1 MVEEAGSIVAVE
13 EAGSIVAKDQ
23 SGECVPHDN
32 RSLAILPAS
41 LAGRTDHDAFVVVVR
56 DAASFEHWLT
66 SNDTALQWIEVQ
78 DLLGDVEVWRSA
90 ARLVSDVPIDVVMED
105 PAQDYA
111 QLYRLVDARNA
122 RPIRVTIPV
131 RPGFL
136 KALRLAASLQL
147 PVRLLP
153 GQPAAAVQDELE
165 EAVEFYLRDSMVE
178 APFEYFHSAL
188 VAMQTGSSE
197 SLWAA
202 LEEDPALYLRLDE
215 KGIPEIQSR
224 QPGEDPERYVR
235 DYVDSVADTGE
246 CRDCRWLG
254 FCGGYFKQPDPAYS
268 CNGVIR
274 IFDILQQASDELH
287 ADLAGR
293 PPSESKLETEENSH
307 A

>member
-1 MVEEAGSIVAVE
+1 MVEAAGSIDAVE
-13 EAGSIVAKDQ
+13 EAGSIVAKNQ
-23 SGECVPHDN
+23 PVEGVPHDN
-32 RSLAILPAS
+32 RPLAVLPAS
-41 LAGRTDHDAFVVVVR
+41 LADGTDHAAFAVVVR
-56 DAASFEHWLT
+56 DAASFAHWLA
-66 SNDTALQWIEVQ
+66 SDDAALQWIEVHG
-78 DLLGDVEVWRSA
+78 LLGDVEVWRSA

-111 QLYRLVDARNA
+111 QIYRLLDARNV

-153 GQPAAAVQDELE
+153 GQPVAAVQDELE
-165 EAVEFYLRDSMVE
+165 EAVEFYLRDPMVE

-188 VAMQTGSSE
+188 VSMQAGSSE

-202 LEEDPALYLRLDE
+202 LEEDPAVYLRLDE
-215 KGIPEIQSR
+215 EGIAEIQSR
-224 QPGEDPERYVR
+224 HPGVDPERYVR
-235 DYVDSVADTGE
+235 DHVASMAATGD

-274 IFDILQQASDELH
+274 IFEILQRASDELH
-287 ADLAGR
+287 ADLAHL
-293 PPSESKLETEENSH
+293 PPSDSKPETEENAH